1 MLERSLLALPAL
13 FAHLVRRTWLV
24 AVVTI
29 ALCAALAA
37 HAVAAL
43 VEADYLAPTPS
54 GRPILVAPVGKVAA
68 DTAHSH
74 PDARGL
80 VERNMFCSS
89 CGPIAEPGPAGAAYA
104 GTPAILIAT
113 SVGLDARATVRVPST
128 EIQGSW
134 GIGELIPGVGMV
146 DRIGYT
152 SIDVV
157 DAAGRRGKL
166 SLLDTTA
173 PPGPVGAATPAA
185 PASAWGDRVHRVDD
199 SSYEVDRSLVK
210 ELVTGTMKPNGVR
223 VMPAM
228 ANGEITGLRFAGVTT
243 SSLPAA
249 IGIKSGDVMSTL
261 DGTPIKTA
269 EALLDVYAKLDTLS
283 SVEIGGTR
291 GGKPL
296 AIKLY
301 LR

>member
-1 MLERSLLALPAL
+1 MLERSLLALPSL

-24 AVVTI
+24 AVVTV

-37 HAVAAL
+37 HAVAAF
-43 VEADYLAPTPS
+43 VEADYLAPPPHS
-54 GRPILVAPVGKVAA
+54 PAILPARDKVAA
-68 DTAHSH
+68 EPHKR
-74 PDARGL
+74 PDATGL
-80 VERNMFCSS
+80 VERNMFCST
-89 CGPIAEPGPAGAAYA
+89 CGPIAEPGPVGATYS

-128 EIQGSW
+128 EVQGSW
-134 GIGELIPGVGMV
+134 GLGEVIPGVGMI

-152 SIDVV
+152 SIDVI
-157 DAAGRRGKL
+157 DGTGRRGRI
-166 SLLDTTA
+166 SLLDATA
-173 PPGPVGAATPAA
+173 PPGQAGAATPAA

-199 SSYEVDRSLVK
+199 SSYEVDRTLVK
-210 ELVTGTMKPNGVR
+210 ELVSGTMKPNGVR
-223 VMPAM
+223 VLPAM
-228 ANGEITGLRFAGVTT
+228 ANGEITGMRFAGVTA

-261 DGTPIKTA
+261 DGVQIKTVD
-269 EALLDVYAKLDTLS
+269 ALLDVYTKLDSLS

>member
-1 MLERSLLALPAL
+1 MLERSLLALPSL

-24 AVVTI
+24 AVVTV

-37 HAVAAL
+37 HAVAAF
-43 VEADYLAPTPS
+43 VEADYLAPPPHS
-54 GRPILVAPVGKVAA
+54 PVILPARDKVGAETKRQR
-68 DTAHSH
+68 
-74 PDARGL
+74 PDATGL

-89 CGPIAEPGPAGAAYA
+89 CGPIAEPGPAGATYS

-128 EIQGSW
+128 EVQGSW
-134 GIGELIPGVGMV
+134 GLGEVIPGVGMI

-152 SIDVV
+152 SIDVI
-157 DAAGRRGKL
+157 DGTGRRGRI
-166 SLLDTTA
+166 SLLDSTA
-173 PPGPVGAATPAA
+173 LPGQAGAATPAA
-185 PASAWGDRVHRVDD
+185 PASAWADRVHKVAEDG
-199 SSYEVDRSLVK
+199 YEVDRSLVK
-210 ELVTGTMKPNGVR
+210 ELVTGAMKPNGVR
-223 VMPAM
+223 VLPAM
-228 ANGEITGLRFAGVTT
+228 TNGEITGLRFAGVTAA
-243 SSLPAA
+243 SLPAA